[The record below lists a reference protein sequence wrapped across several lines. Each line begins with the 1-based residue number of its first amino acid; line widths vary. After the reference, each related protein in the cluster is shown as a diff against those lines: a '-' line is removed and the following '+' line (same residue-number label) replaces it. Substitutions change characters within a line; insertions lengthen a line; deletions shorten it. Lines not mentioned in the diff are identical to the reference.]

1 MMEKDRSFV
10 FFKDLPLGDP
20 RLGSPGAEGVALT
33 PQASIAV
40 DERIHPLGAPVY
52 IVASVPDAD
61 ASQPERPLR
70 QLFVAQDI
78 GGAIRGPVRA
88 DLFFGYG
95 HDAESMA
102 GRMKSGG
109 RLYVLVP
116 KAIASRV
123 AGANA

>member
-1 MMEKDRSFV
+1 MEKDRSFV

-33 PQASIAV
+33 PNASLAI
-40 DERIHPLGAPVY
+40 DERIHPLGAPFYV
-52 IVASVPDAD
+52 VASEPDPDA
-61 ASQPERPLR
+61 SRPERQLR
-70 QLFVAQDI
+70 RLFIGQDI

-95 HDAESMA
+95 RDAESTA
-102 GRMKSGG
+102 GRMKSTG

-116 KAIASRV
+116 KAIAPRAV
-123 AGANA
+123 AANA